1 MAKVLMKGN
10 EAIAEAAIRAGC
22 LNYFAYPITPQSEV
36 AEYLAWRM
44 PEVGGVFLQGESEV
58 AVSYMIHGAASAGE
72 RVFTTSSSP
81 GISLMSEA
89 VSYMIGAQV
98 PAVFVNI
105 MRGGPGLGGILPSQ
119 ADYAQATKGIGHG
132 DGRMLVMAP
141 ATVQEAAEM
150 VMQAFPL
157 AERYRNPVMI
167 LGDGLIGQ
175 MMEPVEFPDH
185 LKSEPSNKDQWATNG
200 MDTRGSDKP
209 NVVKSL
215 YLDPEDLNDHNLE
228 LRAKYERMKQEIV
241 RSEAHNLDGDYR
253 ILIVA
258 YGTMSRVCKTAVDD
272 LKSQGL
278 EVGLLRPQTLY
289 PFPEQAVYDAAVKP
303 HCQKVLS
310 IEMNMGQ
317 MLEDVER
324 SIKGCKPVQWYGK
337 CGGDIPTPEEIIEL
351 IQAEVAC
358 KSERQSWP
366 RHFRN
371 LDASMTDR
379 PTIVRVAPMA
389 WPIAWWPRS
398 LMNWGFADVR
408 WGWRRWAA
416 PY

>member
-89 VSYMIGAQV
+89 ISYMIGAQV

-132 DGRMLVMAP
+132 DGRLLVMAP

-150 VMQAFPL
+150 VMQSFPL

-175 MMEPVEFPDH
+175 MMEPVEFPEH
-185 LKSEPSNKDQWATNG
+185 MKSEPSDKNQWATNG
-200 MDTRGSDKP
+200 MDTRGSNKP
-209 NVVKSL
+209 NIVKSL
-215 YLDPEDLNDHNLE
+215 YLDPEALNNNNLE
-228 LRAKYERMKQEIV
+228 LRAKYERMKQEVV
-241 RSEAHNLDGDYR
+241 RSESFNLDADYR

-258 YGTMSRVCKTAVDD
+258 YGTMSRVCKTAIED
-272 LKSQGL
+272 LKSRGL
-278 EVGLLRPQTLY
+278 EVGLLRPQTVF
-289 PFPEQAVYDAAVKP
+289 PFPEKAVYDAAVKKS
-303 HCQKVLS
+303 CLKVLD

-337 CGGDIPTPEEIIEL
+337 CGGDIPTPEEIMEL
-351 IQAEVAC
+351 IQTEAA
-358 KSERQSWP
+358 SE
-366 RHFRN
+366 
-371 LDASMTDR
+371 
-379 PTIVRVAPMA
+379 
-389 WPIAWWPRS
+389 
-398 LMNWGFADVR
+398 
-408 WGWRRWAA
+408 
-416 PY
+416 

>member
-1 MAKVLMKGN
+1 MRSAFCTSLLQRVEKQGALIMAKVLMKGN

-89 VSYMIGAQV
+89 ISYMIGAQV

-157 AERYRNPVMI
+157 AEKYRNPVMI

-175 MMEPVEFPDH
+175 MMEPVEFPER
-185 LKSEPSNKDQWATNG
+185 LNSKPSNKDQWATNG
-200 MDTRGSDKP
+200 MDTRGSDTP

-215 YLDPEDLNDHNLE
+215 YLDPEELNNNNLE

-241 RSEAHNLDGDYR
+241 RSEAYNLDGDYR

-272 LKSQGL
+272 LKSQGM
-278 EVGLLRPQTLY
+278 EVGLLRPQTLF
-289 PFPEQAVYDAAVKP
+289 PFPEQAVYEAAARP
-303 HCQKVLS
+303 HCRKVLN

-324 SIKGCKPVQWYGK
+324 SIKGCKPLKWYGK
-337 CGGDIPTPEEIIEL
+337 CGGDIPTPEEIMEL
-351 IQAEVAC
+351 IQTEAAC
-358 KSERQSWP
+358 E
-366 RHFRN
+366 
-371 LDASMTDR
+371 
-379 PTIVRVAPMA
+379 
-389 WPIAWWPRS
+389 
-398 LMNWGFADVR
+398 
-408 WGWRRWAA
+408 
-416 PY
+416 

>member
-132 DGRMLVMAP
+132 DGRLLVMAP

-157 AERYRNPVMI
+157 AEKYRNPVMI

-185 LKSEPSNKDQWATNG
+185 LKSEPSNKDLWATNG

-215 YLDPEDLNDHNLE
+215 YLDPTELNDNNLA
-228 LRAKYERMKQEIV
+228 LRAKYERMKQEVV
-241 RSEAHNLDGDYR
+241 RSEAFNLDADYR

-258 YGTMSRVCKTAVDD
+258 YGTMSRVCKTAIED
-272 LKSQGL
+272 LKAQGL
-278 EVGLLRPQTLY
+278 EVGLLRPQTLF
-289 PFPEQAVYDAAVKP
+289 PFPEQAVYDAAAKP
-303 HCQKVLS
+303 SCQKVLN

-324 SIKGCKPVQWYGK
+324 STKGCKPVQWYGK
-337 CGGDIPTPEEIIEL
+337 CGGDIPTPEEIMEL
-351 IQAEVAC
+351 IQAEAA
-358 KSERQSWP
+358 SE
-366 RHFRN
+366 
-371 LDASMTDR
+371 
-379 PTIVRVAPMA
+379 
-389 WPIAWWPRS
+389 
-398 LMNWGFADVR
+398 
-408 WGWRRWAA
+408 
-416 PY
+416 